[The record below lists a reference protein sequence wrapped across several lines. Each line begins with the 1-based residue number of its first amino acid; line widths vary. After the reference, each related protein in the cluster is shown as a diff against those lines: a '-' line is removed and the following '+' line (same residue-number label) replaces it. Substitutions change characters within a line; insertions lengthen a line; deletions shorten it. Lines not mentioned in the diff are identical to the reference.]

1 VPGSSKGIERIE
13 EVTYSFSRS
22 GKRKLG
28 YSMSQVDEF
37 LNMAREQY
45 SDSSKAIVTSLEV
58 RTMRFELEKDGYSI
72 SAVDSALEKLEDVFA
87 SSEFSQALSS
97 VGYQQFTDE
106 LTEIKSLVLDRCRR
120 PKRRRFARRAW
131 PLRGYSTRQVD
142 EFCSQIG
149 NTLESDAQLTVKQV
163 RVATFK
169 SKRGGYAEY
178 QVDAFIE
185 KVVEVLQRQQAVE
198 KISR

>member
-1 VPGSSKGIERIE
+1 M
-13 EVTYSFSRS
+13 TYSFSRA

-28 YSMSQVDEF
+28 YSISQVDDF
-37 LNMAREQY
+37 LNIAREQY
-45 SDSSKAIVTSLEV
+45 SDSSKALVTSLDV

-72 SAVDSALEKLEDVFA
+72 SAVDGALEKLEDVFA
-87 SSEFSQALSS
+87 SNEFSQALSS
-97 VGYQQFTDE
+97 VGYQQFTEE
-106 LTEIKSLVLDRCRR
+106 LAEIKSFVLERCGR
-120 PKRRRFARRAW
+120 PNRRRFARRPW
-131 PLRGYSTRQVD
+131 PLRGYSLRQVD
-142 EFCSQIG
+142 ELCSQIG
-149 NTLESDAQLTVKQV
+149 KSLESDAQLTVKQV